1 MAELKPTMMT
11 SPMKR
16 AIMTGPIIDL
26 GVLLCEF
33 VVSSATWAGGG
44 GEGGEEAVK
53 ERRKQREG
61 GGKGRFRVSR
71 LY

>member
-44 GEGGEEAVK
+44 GGGGGGSSIGKEEAARGV
-53 ERRKQREG
+53 REG
-61 GGKGRFRVSR
+61 KI
-71 LY
+71 